1 MSPLSAAA
9 AALLL
14 LAAGATVLLPSRGRL
29 SGRSRPATARRRDP
43 EPHVSAGVL
52 VELTAAMLDAGLPL
66 GEAVAMLGGQRR
78 GTTGAVLGGV
88 GSGLRLG
95 LPWHTA
101 WASAGELPAH
111 LADYREALAFTA
123 TSGAPS
129 ARSLRSQAAQVR
141 RAAYRRAE
149 RAAEA
154 LSVQL
159 VLPLGLCSLPAFV
172 CWGVLPV
179 VMGLVPEV
187 FG

>member
-1 MSPLSAAA
+1 MTVLGAVIG
-9 AALLL
+9 LLL
-14 LAAGATVLLPSRGRL
+14 LAAATVVVLPSRTRL
-29 SGRSRPATARRRDP
+29 TVPSGPAAHRRAP
-43 EPHVSAGVL
+43 AAHVSAGVL

-66 GEAVAMLGGQRR
+66 GEAVA
-78 GTTGAVLGGV
+78 VLGGSRRSAPGNVLAAV
-88 GSGLRLG
+88 GAGLRLG

-111 LADYREALAFTA
+111 LEDYREALAFTA

-129 ARSLRSQAAQVR
+129 ARSLRSQASQVR

-149 RAAEA
+149 RAAES

>member
-1 MSPLSAAA
+1 AV
-9 AALLL
+9 
-14 LAAGATVLLPSRGRL
+14 VLLPPRRL
-29 SGRSRPATARRRDP
+29 TPARPSTARSRPP
-43 EPHVSAGVL
+43 QPCVSAGVL
-52 VELTAAMLDAGLPL
+52 VELTASMLDAGLPL
-66 GEAVAMLGGQRR
+66 AEAVAVLA
-78 GTTGAVLGGV
+78 GTREGATGAVLGGV

-95 LPWHTA
+95 LPWETA
-101 WASAGELPAH
+101 WSSAGHLPPH
-111 LADYREALAFTA
+111 LEDYRQALSFAA

-187 FG
+187 FR

>member
-1 MSPLSAAA
+1 M
-9 AALLL
+9 
-14 LAAGATVLLPSRGRL
+14 
-29 SGRSRPATARRRDP
+29 
-43 EPHVSAGVL
+43 SAGVL
-52 VELTAAMLDAGLPL
+52 VELTASMLDAGLPL
-66 GEAVAMLGGQRR
+66 AEAVAVLGSHHRDAA
-78 GTTGAVLGGV
+78 GTVLGGV
-88 GSGLRLG
+88 GAGLRLG
-95 LPWHTA
+95 LPWETA
-101 WASAGELPAH
+101 WASAGDLPPH
-111 LADYREALAFTA
+111 LEDYRRALAFTA

-187 FG
+187 FA

>member
-1 MSPLSAAA
+1 MTVLGAAA
-9 AALLL
+9 GLLL
-14 LAAGATVLLPSRGRL
+14 LAAATVVVLPSRTRL
-29 SGRSRPATARRRDP
+29 TVPSGASAHRRAPAA
-43 EPHVSAGVL
+43 HVSAGVL

-66 GEAVAMLGGQRR
+66 GEAVA
-78 GTTGAVLGGV
+78 VLGAHRGQSAPGNALAAV
-88 GSGLRLG
+88 GAGLRLG

-111 LADYREALAFTA
+111 LEDYREALAFTA

>member
-1 MSPLSAAA
+1 MTVALGAAVGGLVLTA
-9 AALLL
+9 VAALLF
-14 LAAGATVLLPSRGRL
+14 PSRARLAGPLRPGPAGR
-29 SGRSRPATARRRDP
+29 AP
-43 EPHVSAGVL
+43 EPAVSSGVL
-52 VELTAAMLDAGLPL
+52 VELTAAVLDAGLPL
-66 GEAVAMLGGQRR
+66 AEAVAVLAGERR
-78 GTTGAVLGGV
+78 DAAGTVLGGV
-88 GSGLRLG
+88 GAGLRLG
-95 LPWHTA
+95 LPWDTA
-101 WASAGELPAH
+101 WASAGALPPH
-111 LADYREALAFTA
+111 LEDYRDALAFTA

-129 ARSLRSQAAQVR
+129 ARSVRSQAAQVR

-179 VMGLVPEV
+179 VLALVPEV

>member
-1 MSPLSAAA
+1 MTGLALPAAGLLALAAA
-9 AALLL
+9 S
-14 LAAGATVLLPSRGRL
+14 VFLLPA
-29 SGRSRPATARRRDP
+29 RSRLRRASRSGTGPPAPAAP
-43 EPHVSAGVL
+43 VSAGVL

-66 GEAVAMLGGQRR
+66 AEAVAVLAGSRR
-78 GTTGAVLGGV
+78 DDSGAVLVTV
-88 GSGLRLG
+88 GAGLRLG
-95 LPWHTA
+95 LPWETA
-101 WASAGELPAH
+101 WASAGDLPAH

-149 RAAEA
+149 RAAEV

-172 CWGVLPV
+172 CWGVVPV
-179 VMGLVPEV
+179 LIGLVPEA
-187 FG
+187 FR

>member
-1 MSPLSAAA
+1 MT
-9 AALLL
+9 ALLGAVGGVL
-14 LAAGATVLLPSRGRL
+14 VLIAAVVILLPSRSRL
-29 SGRSRPATARRRDP
+29 TGPRRPGPVRGASEP
-43 EPHVSAGVL
+43 EVSAGVL
-52 VELTAAMLDAGLPL
+52 VELTASVLDAGLPL
-66 GEAVAMLGGQRR
+66 AEAVSLLAGDRKDVT
-78 GTTGAVLGGV
+78 GTVLGGV
-88 GSGLRLG
+88 GAGLRLG

-101 WASAGELPAH
+101 WASAGVLPPH
-111 LADYREALAFTA
+111 LEDYREALTFTA

-141 RAAYRRAE
+141 RAAHRRAE
-149 RAAEA
+149 RAAET

-179 VMGLVPEV
+179 VMALVPEV